1 MYNDSLKVANKIITY
16 DDLIEIF
23 SKMQEKIGNYQK
35 INKIEEMKN
44 SALDYRYQTWTFK
57 DNGSRLSF
65 QIQFHDN
72 NSIDFDNYNNFITT
86 FNNRLDEIKYV
97 SANISLSYN
106 IQEEG
111 RRNDYYH
118 QSISMWIYE
127 DRMEISTSL
136 SSADDKLTD
145 IYELIK
151 NKIYNAPPKYDEVI
165 KKKGLIT
172 TIVTLGIG
180 FIPALIIST
189 LLIFVPTI
197 RNIYS
202 SSYILYPIA
211 SVFLAFVIGGTVG
224 NSKLDKCYKCVSPE
238 KKYAGFDASSGK
250 SYYKDDVDQ
259 YITTSE
265 ILIGKNIN
273 NLECRK
279 EIKALKEKYKKW
291 IPYELGVMVLISIIV
306 LFL

>member
-44 SALDYRYQTWTFK
+44 SALDYRYQIWTFK
-57 DNGSRLSF
+57 DSGSRLYFSIEF
-65 QIQFHDN
+65 QDYNRIE
-72 NSIDFDNYNNFITT
+72 FDNYNNFITV
-86 FNNRLDEIKYV
+86 FNNRLDEVKSV
-97 SANISLSYN
+97 SANLSLCYN

-111 RRNDYYH
+111 RSSDYYF
-118 QSISMWIYE
+118 QSIGMWIYE

-165 KKKGLIT
+165 KKKSSIT

-180 FIPALIIST
+180 FIPALIITT
-189 LLIFVPTI
+189 LLIFVPAI

-279 EIKALKEKYKKW
+279 EIKTLKEKYKKW